1 VYRENGSFGRLIAA
15 WWLRNTAPVTDAE
28 ALIASRDRQTLFR
41 SPRFVRIFGY
51 YVLGGACVGLLLL
64 FGAPIGA
71 AGLVGLLTGFA
82 GQLAADYAWVKLRR
96 ARPDE

>member
-1 VYRENGSFGRLIAA
+1 M
-15 WWLRNTAPVTDAE
+15 
-28 ALIASRDRQTLFR
+28 
-41 SPRFVRIFGY
+41 RIFGY